1 MVGIPVFFKEAA
13 LELSKPLAVL
23 FQKSL
28 DTGIV
33 PNDWKLADV
42 APVFKKGDRKLPSN
56 YRPIS
61 LTPLICK
68 VLESVIRDKM
78 FDYLFRNNLLANEQ
92 HGFMPRRS
100 CVTQLLTALHYWT
113 ESLEKGIPVD
123 VLYLDFSKA
132 FNSVPHERL
141 FLKLEAYGIQGKVLQ
156 WIRSFLS
163 QRKQAVVIN
172 GVKLATSNVLS
183 GVPQGS
189 VIGPL
194 LFSIYVNDLP
204 SVVSSQVL
212 LFADDVKLFC
222 PIVNQQSN
230 FQLEQD
236 LLLLKEWS
244 MKWLLNFNIVKTFV
258 THLGN
263 SNPCHTYYM
272 DGQPLQVV
280 SEHKDL
286 GIIVDS
292 SLKFHSQATS
302 AINKANRLL
311 GLIKKS
317 FNTLN
322 RKTLPILYKALVRP
336 HLEYANVVWGP
347 NYIGDCDRMERVQ
360 RRATKCV

>member
-1 MVGIPVFFKEAA
+1 M
-13 LELSKPLAVL
+13 SKPLAVL

-56 YRPIS
+56 YRLIS

-78 FDYLFRNNLLANEQ
+78 FDYLL

-123 VLYLDFSKA
+123 VLYLDFSRA
-132 FNSVPHERL
+132 FDSVPHERL
-141 FLKLEAYGIQGKVLQ
+141 LLKLEAYGIQGKVLQ

-172 GVKLATSNVLS
+172 GVKSATSNVIS

-189 VIGPL
+189 VIG
-194 LFSIYVNDLP
+194 
-204 SVVSSQVL
+204 
-212 LFADDVKLFC
+212 
-222 PIVNQQSN
+222 QSN

-258 THLGN
+258 MHLGN

-272 DGQPLQVV
+272 NGQPLQVV
-280 SEHKDL
+280 SEHQDL

-302 AINKANRLL
+302 AINKANRVL

-336 HLEYANVVWGP
+336 HSGKTSP
-347 NYIGDCDRMERVQ
+347 
-360 RRATKCV
+360 